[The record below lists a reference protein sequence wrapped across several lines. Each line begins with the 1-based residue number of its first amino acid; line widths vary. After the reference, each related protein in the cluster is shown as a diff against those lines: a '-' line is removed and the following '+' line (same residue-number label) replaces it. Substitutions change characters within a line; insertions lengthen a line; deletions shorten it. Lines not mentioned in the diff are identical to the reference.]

1 MAVRVQLPSRVQELR
16 KSLQRCDGF
25 FCFRE
30 LKEKEQEEE
39 QEDSAAMM
47 LALGVQRQDNNPNVL
62 KSIYYHYTNSYN
74 SVYLIFLHKRNRSAS
89 SLCISSLL
97 ASSYP
102 RSYFSAV
109 SLLIIN
115 S

>member
-39 QEDSAAMM
+39 QEDGAAMM
-47 LALGVQRQDNNPNVL
+47 LALGVLRQDNNQNVFN
-62 KSIYYHYTNSYN
+62 SIYYHYTNSYN
-74 SVYLIFLHKRNRSAS
+74 SVYLKIYFWHKRNRSAS
-89 SLCISSLL
+89 SLSVF
-97 ASSYP
+97 P
-102 RSYFSAV
+102 RSSPP
-109 SLLIIN
+109 LILVPA
-115 S
+115 SRLFHY